1 MKKFLILVPLFFLI
15 GCATTSST
23 TNECTSGNCYSG
35 EGTYRYAD
43 KNGKYAGTYT
53 GMFKNGK
60 KHGKGM
66 FVFKG
71 KPIVGVWENGL
82 LLPEYY
88 LTEEINKKKTK
99 KEERDTL
106 LAKQETC
113 ETLGFEIGTSPNG
126 ECVLKLMELE
136 AQVAASTQTVI
147 NNNTGSDSATVN
159 ALAETQ
165 RQILIQRQSQAL
177 INMGSALIN
186 SGKPKINCRQTL
198 TGFSCY

>member
-1 MKKFLILVPLFFLI
+1 QTYTDGTKYV
-15 GCATTSST
+15 
-23 TNECTSGNCYSG
+23 G
-35 EGTYRYAD
+35 EW
-43 KNGKYAGTYT
+43 KNGERNGQGTFT
-53 GMFKNGK
+53 WSRGDKLVGEFKNGLPNGQGTK
-60 KHGKGM
+60 TYSDGRIEKGIWN
-66 FVFKG
+66 G
-71 KPIVGVWENGL
+71 WDLIVDDIKAE
-82 LLPEYY
+82 
-88 LTEEINKKKTK
+88 
-99 KEERDTL
+99 KEEKEKLDTM

-113 ETLGFEIGTSPNG
+113 ETLGFKMGTEKNG

-136 AQVAASTQTVI
+136 TQVAASTQTII
-147 NNNTGSDSATVN
+147 NNNTSSDSATVN